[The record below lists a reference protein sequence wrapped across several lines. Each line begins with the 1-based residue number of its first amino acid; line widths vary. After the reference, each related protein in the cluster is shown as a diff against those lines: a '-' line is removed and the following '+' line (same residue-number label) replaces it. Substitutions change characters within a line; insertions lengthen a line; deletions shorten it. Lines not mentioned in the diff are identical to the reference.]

1 VPQTDRETGYFRGG
15 LPYNRLG
22 SESRPLVVFPGLVF
36 EHKPQPRMTIQSYR
50 FLGED
55 YQVYVVLRK
64 PGPPPGY
71 TFQDMANDYAAM
83 IGEEFDGP
91 VDVIGVS
98 TGGSIALNFAA
109 DHPELLRRLV
119 VHSSAYTLSEAA
131 KQLQLRMGE
140 LAQQRQWAQVSAVLL
155 STMFPRSG
163 TLKTLSRPLV
173 WLLAQ
178 LMSLS
183 APDDPRDL
191 VVTIEAENQF
201 NFKEGLAQISA
212 PTLVVAGTED
222 FFYTPDLVG
231 ETAAGIPD
239 ARLILYEGMGHP
251 ASGKEFSRDVL
262 AFLREER

>member
-1 VPQTDRETGYFRGG
+1 
-15 LPYNRLG
+15 
-22 SESRPLVVFPGLVF
+22 
-36 EHKPQPRMTIQSYR
+36 MTIQSYR

-119 VHSSAYTLSEAA
+119 VHSSAYQLSEEA

-140 LAQQRQWAQVSAVLL
+140 LAQGRQWAQVSAVLL

-183 APDDPRDL
+183 APNDPRDL
-191 VVTIEAENQF
+191 VVTIEAEDQF
-201 NFKEGLAQISA
+201 N
-212 PTLVVAGTED
+212 
-222 FFYTPDLVG
+222 
-231 ETAAGIPD
+231 
-239 ARLILYEGMGHP
+239 
-251 ASGKEFSRDVL
+251 
-262 AFLREER
+262 